1 MSERAA
7 FAPKERFSDPD
18 SLGTIF
24 VTDEGDLNVR
34 EAITSSDLY
43 GPAGYLL
50 TDDPAQ
56 IAALD
61 RYEPVKRVA
70 VSEAEQAAAD
80 AAPRAARGRAKSQN
94 VDSAASSGEES

>member
-1 MSERAA
+1 LSERAA

-24 VTDEGDLNVR
+24 VSDEGDLNVR
-34 EAITSSDLY
+34 EAIQGY
-43 GPAGYLL
+43 VRGPVGYIV

-61 RYEPVKRVA
+61 RYEAVKRVS
-70 VSEAEQAAAD
+70 VTEVEQAEAQAN
-80 AAPRAARGRAKSQN
+80 RAKRPARAKGD
-94 VDSAASSGEES
+94 DS

>member
-1 MSERAA
+1 MSDHAA

-24 VTDEGDLNVR
+24 VSDEGDLNVR
-34 EAITSSDLY
+34 DAVASDELL
-43 GPAGYLL
+43 GPAGFIV

-61 RYEPVKRVA
+61 GYEPLKRVNVPEPKSA
-70 VSEAEQAAAD
+70 RKKADDQRQASAS
-80 AAPRAARGRAKSQN
+80 AREGA
-94 VDSAASSGEES
+94 